1 MKSYSID
8 VTIATEYLP
17 DQSEPEQSQFVF
29 AYTITIANHGE
40 ETVQLVSR
48 KWEITDADGKTTEVI
63 GDGVVG
69 KQPKIEP
76 GKRFTYTS
84 GTVLKTP
91 VGHMQGS
98 YGMVDQDGQRW
109 TLPIPMFTL
118 AKPNILH

>member
-76 GKRFTYTS
+76 GKLFTYTS